1 MNQGHPGN
9 FGKLRRR
16 FHVTY
21 GFLLAKS
28 TEKLRR
34 EWGQVLAEEEAS
46 VRYHMQ
52 HVRPERNAIFK
63 G

>member
-9 FGKLRRR
+9 FGKLVRR

-28 TEKLRR
+28 TEKLRW
-34 EWGQVLAEEEAS
+34 EWGHVLVEEEVS
-46 VRYHMQ
+46 TRYHVQ
-52 HVRPERNAIFK
+52 HVRLGEKYYI
-63 G
+63 

>member
-9 FGKLRRR
+9 FGKLVRW
-16 FHVTY
+16 FHVKY

-34 EWGQVLAEEEAS
+34 EWGHVLAEEELSA
-46 VRYHMQ
+46 RYHMQ
-52 HVRPERNAIFK
+52 HDRLGEKYYI
-63 G
+63 

>member
-34 EWGQVLAEEEAS
+34 EWGHVLVEEEAS
-46 VRYHMQ
+46 ARYHMQ
-52 HVRPERNAIFK
+52 HVRLGEKCYI
-63 G
+63 